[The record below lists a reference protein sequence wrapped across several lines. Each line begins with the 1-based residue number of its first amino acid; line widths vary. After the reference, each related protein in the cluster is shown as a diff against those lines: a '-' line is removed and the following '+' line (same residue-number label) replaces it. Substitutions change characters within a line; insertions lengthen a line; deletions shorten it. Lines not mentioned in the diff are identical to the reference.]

1 MEYKAL
7 EGIVVLDFTKVLA
20 GPYCGSILAD
30 FGADVI
36 KIELPGKGDD
46 ARAYGPIVNGE
57 SLYYANLNRGKR
69 GITLNLKTEQGK
81 EVFKKLVR
89 KADILIENNRPGV
102 MERLGLSYEELSR
115 INPRLIYGKIS
126 GFGSTGPYADR
137 PGYDIISQAMGGL
150 MSVTGEKG
158 GSPTRSGNAMGDV
171 LGGMN
176 LTIGIL
182 MALEARNRSGRGQV
196 VDIALVD
203 SVIASLEQAWQRY
216 FTSGKIPVRHGNSY
230 DAIAPYDSYRAKD
243 GYLVIGCGNQKL
255 FEVLCLRILNR
266 PELITD
272 ERFATMPLRV
282 ENQMALKKVIEE
294 WMQDMT
300 VDEVVKQVLDVGIPA
315 GPIMSL
321 DMIANDAHFTEA
333 RQMFEEIDY
342 PGVGTIKLNNSPI
355 KLSESKAKIRGL
367 SPRLGEHNKEI
378 LMNLGYSD
386 QQIEEMKENGVF

>member
-1 MEYKAL
+1 
-7 EGIVVLDFTKVLA
+7 
-20 GPYCGSILAD
+20 
-30 FGADVI
+30 
-36 KIELPGKGDD
+36 
-46 ARAYGPIVNGE
+46 
-57 SLYYANLNRGKR
+57 
-69 GITLNLKTEQGK
+69 
-81 EVFKKLVR
+81 
-89 KADILIENNRPGV
+89 
-102 MERLGLSYEELSR
+102 
-115 INPRLIYGKIS
+115 
-126 GFGSTGPYADR
+126 
-137 PGYDIISQAMGGL
+137 
-150 MSVTGEKG
+150 
-158 GSPTRSGNAMGDV
+158 
-171 LGGMN
+171 
-176 LTIGIL
+176 

-272 ERFATMPLRV
+272 ERFKTMPLRV

-300 VDEVVKQVLDVGIPA
+300 VDEAVKQVLDVGIPA

-321 DMIANDAHFTEA
+321 DMISNDVHFTEA